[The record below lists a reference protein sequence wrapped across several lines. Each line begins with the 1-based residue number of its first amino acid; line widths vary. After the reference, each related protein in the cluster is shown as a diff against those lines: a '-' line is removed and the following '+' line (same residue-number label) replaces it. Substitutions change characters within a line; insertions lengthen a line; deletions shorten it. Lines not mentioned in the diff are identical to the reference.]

1 MTEFKGDVLLED
13 TPDGGN
19 LVIEDGLIQDDRG
32 FRTAVYL
39 SLFGGNMDDPAIIES
54 NQSWWGNQIGD
65 KETELRSSFQ
75 NVICS
80 LPLTTK
86 NLQAAEDAAKKDLQ
100 WIIDKG
106 IGDEITVSGSIENI
120 KEANFEI
127 KLFKDGENVL
137 DTTFGVEWEA
147 MSNGI

>member
-1 MTEFKGDVLLED
+1 
-13 TPDGGN
+13 
-19 LVIEDGLIQDDRG
+19 
-32 FRTAVYL
+32 
-39 SLFGGNMDDPAIIES
+39 MDDPAIIES

-86 NLQAAEDAAKKDLQ
+86 NLQAAEDAAKKDLK
-100 WIIDKG
+100 WVIDKG

-120 KEANFEI
+120 KEANFVI
-127 KLFKDGENVL
+127 KVIKDGENVL
-137 DTTFGVEWEA
+137 DSTFGVEWEA